1 MGKYFQKR
9 VRPDIINGDVSTVI
23 QSNKTDLPFSEG
35 DILFDW
41 TAVDI
46 PLGTDAVVDVTV
58 HSYGE
63 DGDTQPGGDFTI
75 LIAKSNSGAALTTL
89 GSVNSAMDGCYELPD
104 VLLGQCKMEG
114 NTSGAGNLD
123 LGNNGGTI
131 WRWNLG
137 SANGDVG
144 PVVIEPEN
152 NALGGATTNRI
163 YIAAI
168 CGIDGSGRFDF
179 STGVLAD
186 GAVTSDSA
194 TSITTKTVDP
204 RKTFR
209 VGDTVYLHDVD
220 TALGTIASMT
230 DTNIT
235 LNAAIA
241 GGTDI
246 ADGDEFM
253 NAKPM
258 TIVLGFR
265 GR

>member
-41 TAVDI
+41 TAVDV
-46 PLGTDAVVDVTV
+46 PLGTDAVVDMAV

-63 DGDTQPGGDFTI
+63 DGGTQPGGDFTI
-75 LIAKSNSGAALTTL
+75 LIAKSNSGAAPTTL

-137 SANGDVG
+137 SANGAVG
-144 PVVIEPEN
+144 PVVIEPEH
-152 NALGGATTNRI
+152 NALGGTTTNRI

-179 STGVLAD
+179 STGVKPTAQVTTSSGTIAVD
-186 GAVTSDSA
+186 G
-194 TSITTKTVDP
+194 VDP
-204 RKTFR
+204 RKAFR
-209 VGDTVYLHDVD
+209 VGDQVYTNTED
-220 TALGTIASMT
+220 TPCGTIASMT
-230 DTNIT
+230 SNQIV
-235 LNAAIA
+235 LNANTAVQIE
-241 GGTDI
+241 DN
-246 ADGDEFM
+246 EELV

-258 TIVLGFR
+258 TIVLGLR